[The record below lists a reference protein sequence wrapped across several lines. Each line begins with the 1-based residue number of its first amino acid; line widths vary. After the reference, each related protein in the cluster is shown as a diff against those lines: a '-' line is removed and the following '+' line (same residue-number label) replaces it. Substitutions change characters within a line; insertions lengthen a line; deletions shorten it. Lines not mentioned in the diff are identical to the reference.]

1 MKGLSAS
8 TGQSDD
14 ALEAP
19 FISGTFEYGARAAAH
34 RKVYVFA
41 NKAQDQCRL
50 TDATVEFLGVFKT
63 DKKVPSS
70 CPHAE
75 GNIRHILWLCALRLE
90 STLR

>member
-41 NKAQDQCRL
+41 NRAQDQRCL

-63 DKKVPSS
+63 DKKVPW
-70 CPHAE
+70 
-75 GNIRHILWLCALRLE
+75 RLFLCRRQFHGD
-90 STLR
+90 S